1 MTRGFNLEKD
11 NSDKQK
17 NSQWI
22 WQVVIGLV
30 VLVLISVIVYF
41 AARPNFSSLESSLL
55 QVFSLIIGCGFT
67 YWVGKLSVKKARD
80 EILKPHA
87 RSAARYLISLNKSI
101 SRARTLA
108 SIGLPQRFEAEEDY
122 HVIRGAI
129 IATLGEQL
137 VATDDALE
145 NWRDILEE
153 ELEDLIQKLREES
166 TTPELLED
174 FIRKLTPDNTSEDE

>member
-1 MTRGFNLEKD
+1 MTRGINLE
-11 NSDKQK
+11 KQK

-22 WQVVIGLV
+22 WPGIIGLV
-30 VLVLISVIVYF
+30 VFGSTVVFAIIAAIRNLTSVENVLFQFIFLV
-41 AARPNFSSLESSLL
+41 
-55 QVFSLIIGCGFT
+55 IGCSVS
-67 YWVGKLSVKKARD
+67 YLVGQKSVKKAAE
-80 EILKPHA
+80 EIVKPHA

-145 NWRDILEE
+145 NWRDILDE
-153 ELEDLIQKLREES
+153 ELEDLIQKLQEES

-174 FIRKLTPDNTSEDE
+174 FIRKLTLDSTSEDE